1 MFYFPANLWATTL
14 LVGQGFKVYVFGSEL
29 ADFRFGICELRSVQD
44 ALHFV
49 DDNAVH
55 VYEQNLD
62 KHKKMGE
69 FSCIYSTLSVGQ
81 SSGFRV

>member
-1 MFYFPANLWATTL
+1 
-14 LVGQGFKVYVFGSEL
+14 VGRHLIGRSGFKVYVFGSEL
-29 ADFRFGICELRSVQD
+29 ADFRFGICELSSVQD

-49 DDNAVH
+49 DDNVVH

-62 KHKKMGE
+62 NIRKLMGE
-69 FSCIYSTLSVGQ
+69 FSCIYSTLLVDQ

>member
-1 MFYFPANLWATTL
+1 MGRHLI
-14 LVGQGFKVYVFGSEL
+14 GRSGFKVYVFGSEL

-44 ALHFV
+44 AVYFV

-62 KHKKMGE
+62 N
-69 FSCIYSTLSVGQ
+69 I
-81 SSGFRV
+81 

>member
-1 MFYFPANLWATTL
+1 MGHHLI
-14 LVGQGFKVYVFGSEL
+14 GRSGFKVYVFGSEL

-49 DDNAVH
+49 DDNTVH

-62 KHKKMGE
+62 N
-69 FSCIYSTLSVGQ
+69 I
-81 SSGFRV
+81 